1 MGKFLEA
8 EKRRIASFKAT
19 SPYFSS
25 EAHADGVYRGKPRP
39 FCLPR
44 ACAGENLF
52 PEIRQSI
59 PAYFAN
65 QEIKWHDGQGGNPS
79 NHLCGS
85 QVCCANFLFPFA
97 DKPHALVELLR
108 PVFPTIQRML
118 PMENAGQFVSFEWI
132 GERNYL
138 GEKIPRHG
146 KRTRGANC
154 TSADAAVM
162 FECQDGSRQIAL
174 IEWKYTESYS
184 STSLKIAKSGTDRT
198 AIYMHLYKREDF
210 PLDKGLLPSFDALFY
225 EPFYQLLRQQLLA
238 HEMERGQELGAQVV
252 SLLHIAS
259 AHNTDFQKVTS
270 PALRPL
276 GQSVTEIWKRLVI
289 RPDRFT
295 SMSTEEMFAKFPIQ
309 RFPELAAWWEYITTR
324 YSWVQAVF

>member
-8 EKRRIASFKAT
+8 EKQRLISFKTT
-19 SPYFSS
+19 SLYLSR
-25 EAHADGVYRGKPRP
+25 EAQADGIYRGKPRP

-44 ACAGENLF
+44 SSAAENLF
-52 PEIRQSI
+52 PDIRHSI
-59 PAYFAN
+59 LAYFAD

-79 NHLCGS
+79 NHLCDS

-97 DKPHALVELLR
+97 DKPHALTEFLR
-108 PVFPTIQRML
+108 PIFPTIQQML

-132 GERNYL
+132 GQRNYL

-146 KRTRGANC
+146 KRTRGANF

-162 FECQDGSRQIAL
+162 FEHREGSKQIAL
-174 IEWKYTESYS
+174 IEWKYAESYS

-198 AIYMHLYKREDF
+198 AIYAHLYKREDF
-210 PLDKGLLPSFDALFY
+210 PLDKRLLPSFDALFY
-225 EPFYQLLRQQLLA
+225 APFYQLFRHQLLA
-238 HEMERGQELGAQVV
+238 QEMEREQELGARAV
-252 SLLHIAS
+252 SLLHIAP

-270 PALRPL
+270 PLLRPF
-276 GQSVTEIWKRLVI
+276 GQSVTAVWKKLVK

-295 SMSTEEMFAKFPIQ
+295 SVSTEEIFSRFPVE
-309 RFPELAAWWEYITTR
+309 RFPELATWWEYITTR
-324 YSWVQAVF
+324 YSWVQDMV